1 MTQLQYKTVKI
12 TPRLNSLL
20 LQPAFLKQETK
31 AVAHEL
37 ADLVRQ
43 KQQAF
48 LEKHEYT
55 LSFLSLD
62 WNSEEVLKGRT

>member
-31 AVAHEL
+31 AVAHE
-37 ADLVRQ
+37 RQ

-48 LEKHEYT
+48 LEKHKYT

-62 WNSEEVLKGRT
+62 WNSEEVLKGKT